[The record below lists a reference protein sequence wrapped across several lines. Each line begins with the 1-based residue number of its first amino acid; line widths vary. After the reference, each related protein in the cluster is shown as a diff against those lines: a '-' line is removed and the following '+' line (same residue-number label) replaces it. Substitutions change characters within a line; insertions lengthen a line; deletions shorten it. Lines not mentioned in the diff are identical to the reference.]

1 MIGCAKGEAAPMR
14 RLMSII
20 LFLVGGFC
28 VGMQV
33 MIGFMAIPPD
43 PGGKLPPL
51 VTFTALA
58 VPFLAIATWLSPG
71 DRMRELGL
79 TVLIGAAV
87 CVGSFSITI
96 FTPNEQGVV
105 PGMGSLTP
113 YVDTGQGLANLAV
126 IAILGFLLYFS
137 KWWRPA

>member
-1 MIGCAKGEAAPMR
+1 
-14 RLMSII
+14 
-20 LFLVGGFC
+20 
-28 VGMQV
+28 
-33 MIGFMAIPPD
+33 
-43 PGGKLPPL
+43 
-51 VTFTALA
+51 
-58 VPFLAIATWLSPG
+58 
-71 DRMRELGL
+71 MRELGL

>member
-1 MIGCAKGEAAPMR
+1 MR
-14 RLMSII
+14 RLISII
-20 LFLVGGFC
+20 LLLVGGFC

-43 PGGKLPPL
+43 PDGSLPPL
-51 VTFTALA
+51 VTFTALPI
-58 VPFLAIATWLSPG
+58 PFLAIGTWLSPG

-87 CVGSFSITI
+87 YVGSFSISL
-96 FTPNEQGVV
+96 FTPDEAGVV
-105 PGMGSLTP
+105 PGMESLTP
-113 YVDTGQGLANLAV
+113 YVDRAQGLANLSV
-126 IAILGFLLYFS
+126 IAILGLLLYFN